1 MNRNSQFN
9 HIGIVTRPQTPMMSA
24 VLNELIA
31 FLRNEG
37 LSVYLDS
44 EAQADN
50 QINPQ
55 QLQYFHVIKKS
66 DMGRRCDLVIVLGGD
81 GTLLSV
87 ARKLAPY
94 RVPLIGI
101 HQGHLG
107 FLTQVPRAQMITE
120 LSGMLTGKYLPEER
134 ILLEATV
141 VRAGE
146 DVYHSLALNDV
157 VLSRGALG
165 QMIEFEV
172 FINKE
177 FVYTQRSDGLIVST
191 PTGST
196 AYALAAGGPILQPTL
211 RAFSLVP
218 ICPQSMSNRPIAVN
232 DTSEIE
238 VLVTKGSDAR
248 AHFDGQVFFDL
259 KSMDKVCINRYRNSL
274 RILHPINYQYY
285 KTLRQKLHW
294 GDQLV

>member
-1 MNRNSQFN
+1 MNSQFN
-9 HIGIVTRPQTPMMSA
+9 HIGIVTRPQTPMMSE
-24 VLNELIA
+24 VLDELIT
-31 FLRNEG
+31 FLCEEEI
-37 LSVYLDS
+37 SVYLDS

-50 QINPQ
+50 QISPAL
-55 QLQYFHVIKKS
+55 LQRCNIINKCE
-66 DMGRRCDLVIVLGGD
+66 MGRRCDLVMVLGGD

-107 FLTQVPRAQMITE
+107 FLTQVPRAQMVTE
-120 LSGMLTGKYLPEER
+120 LTGMLTGKYLPEER

-141 VRAGE
+141 IRAGE
-146 DVYHSLALNDV
+146 EVYHSLALNDV

-218 ICPQSMSNRPIAVN
+218 ICPQSMSNRPIAVS

-238 VLVTKGSDAR
+238 VLITKGSDAR
-248 AHFDGQVFFDL
+248 AHFDGQAFFDL
-259 KSMDKVCINRYRNSL
+259 HTMDKIRICRYRNSL
-274 RILHPINYQYY
+274 RILHPVNYQYY

>member
-1 MNRNSQFN
+1 MNSQFN
-9 HIGIVTRPQTPMMSA
+9 NIGIVTRPQTPMIESVM
-24 VLNELIA
+24 NELIV
-31 FLRNEG
+31 FLIHEG
-37 LSVYLDS
+37 LNIYVDAEAPLDFACQRIANKEHCHIIS
-44 EAQADN
+44 KER
-50 QINPQ
+50 
-55 QLQYFHVIKKS
+55 
-66 DMGRRCDLVIVLGGD
+66 MGQFCNLVIVLGGD

-87 ARKLAPY
+87 ARELAPH
-94 RVPLIGI
+94 RVPLIGV

-107 FLTQVPRAQMITE
+107 FLTQVPREEMVQE
-120 LSGMLTGKYLPEER
+120 LAGMLRGKYTPEER
-134 ILLEATV
+134 IMLEASVLCSDKKT
-141 VRAGE
+141 A
-146 DVYHSLALNDV
+146 HSLALNDV
-157 VLSRGALG
+157 VLSRGGLG

-172 FINKE
+172 FINGE

-218 ICPQSMSNRPIAVN
+218 ICPQSMSNRPIAIS

-238 VLVTKGSDAR
+238 ILITKGNDVR
-248 AHFDGQVFFDL
+248 VHFDGQTFHDL
-259 KSMDKVCINRYRNSL
+259 ETMDKVHICRYRHSL
-274 RILHPINYQYY
+274 RILHPVNYQYY

>member
-1 MNRNSQFN
+1 MNSQFN
-9 HIGIVTRPQTPMMSA
+9 HIGIVTRPQTPMMSE

-31 FLRNEG
+31 FLCEAG
-37 LSVYLDS
+37 LSVYLDC

-50 QINPQ
+50 HISATNLQCCQI
-55 QLQYFHVIKKS
+55 ITKCE
-66 DMGRRCDLVIVLGGD
+66 MGRRCDLVMVLGGD

-107 FLTQVPRAQMITE
+107 FLTQVPRAHMVCE
-120 LSGMLTGKYLPEER
+120 LTGMLTGKYQPEER
-134 ILLEATV
+134 ILLETTV
-141 VRAGE
+141 VREGK

-218 ICPQSMSNRPIAVN
+218 ICPQSMSNRPIAVS
-232 DTSEIE
+232 DTSDIE
-238 VLVTKGSDAR
+238 VLITKGGDVR
-248 AHFDGQVFFDL
+248 AHFDGQAFFDL
-259 KSMDKVCINRYRNSL
+259 QTMDKIRISRYRNSL
-274 RILHPINYQYY
+274 RILHPVNYQYY
-285 KTLRQKLHW
+285 RTLRQKLHW